1 MSGDNDENKKDKSK
15 KNDWK
20 SFGRSVVSSFC
31 TVLIIGL
38 LGANFV
44 YFTRINLDL
53 FFPSD
58 LDQRPY
64 TNENKNGSKLAPLF
78 PNKSNSPND
87 TGQSG
92 GKKMKGGS
100 KPSGCGMPIDF
111 TESPML
117 DNKYFRGTFD
127 FGYPYKNR
135 DSGFISTW
143 ISNKTK
149 HSYSQLRHF
158 IKMIMDLVASTCTMV
173 PESMKDIVPFILGP
187 FAIGIIGLVTSFW
200 WIPTLISMF
209 WNENQKWGLLV
220 SIAGLFFGWTWL
232 TASILTMFQMFG
244 MSFSFIL
251 LPVILNPRKIIE
263 IIGNKYNS
271 YYLLILL
278 FIFIAVGA
286 FANLNGMVAFAMLL
300 VFLFGL
306 KPQTTKSDTNTGNK

>member
-1 MSGDNDENKKDKSK
+1 MSSDSENKKDKAM
-15 KNDWK
+15 KNNWK
-20 SFGRSVVSSFC
+20 SFGMSVVSSFC

-44 YFTRINLDL
+44 YYTRINLDL

-64 TNENKNGSKLAPLF
+64 TNENKNGGKLAPLF
-78 PNKSNSPND
+78 PNKSSGSSDN
-87 TGQSG
+87 TQSG

-100 KPSGCGMPIDF
+100 KSTGCGLPIDF
-111 TESPML
+111 TDSPIL

-127 FGYPYKNR
+127 YGYPYQNR
-135 DSGFISTW
+135 DNGFIPTW

-158 IKMIMDLVASTCTMV
+158 VKMIIDLVSSTCTMV
-173 PESMKDIVPFILGP
+173 PESMKDIVPFVLGP
-187 FAIGIIGLVTSFW
+187 FAIGLIGLVTSFW

-209 WNENQKWGLLV
+209 WNESQEWGLLI

-232 TASILTMFQMFG
+232 TASILTTFQIIG
-244 MSFSFIL
+244 IIFSFVLMPIL
-251 LPVILNPRKIIE
+251 LNPRKIIE

-271 YYLLILL
+271 YYLLLLL
-278 FIFIAVGA
+278 FIMIAIAA

-306 KPQTTKSDTNTGNK
+306 KPQSATSPAPDVNK